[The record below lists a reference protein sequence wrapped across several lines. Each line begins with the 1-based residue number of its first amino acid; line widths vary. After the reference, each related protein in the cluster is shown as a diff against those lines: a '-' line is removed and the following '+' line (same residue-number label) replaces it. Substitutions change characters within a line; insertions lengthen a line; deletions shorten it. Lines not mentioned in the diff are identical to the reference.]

1 MRVVLPCFS
10 RMPPI
15 SAILHTRNDELR
27 VGRTLETLHPCDE
40 ILVIDH
46 GSTDRTVLIAR
57 DYGSHIFDSGVS
69 VSEAAKTARHHWLLF
84 LKPTE
89 SITEGLEAAL
99 FEWRLRP
106 LEDVQAIPA
115 CSVSVRQET
124 SNGWS
129 EARLETR
136 LIPKARNLWEG
147 TMPASDPQALLLQGD
162 LLRFLKP

>member
-1 MRVVLPCFS
+1 
-10 RMPPI
+10 MPPI
-15 SAILHTRNDELR
+15 SAILHTHNDELR

-57 DYGSHIFDSGVS
+57 DYGSRICDARASIS
-69 VSEAAKTARHHWLLF
+69 DAATSAQHDWLLF

-89 SITEGLEAAL
+89 SSTEGLEAAL

-106 LEDVQAIPA
+106 LEDVRAISA

-124 SNGWS
+124 RNGWA
-129 EARLETR
+129 EGRLETR
-136 LIPKARNLWEG
+136 LVPKAWNRWEG
-147 TMPASDPQALLLQGD
+147 MMPTTDPQALLLQGD
-162 LLRFLKP
+162 LLLFLIP